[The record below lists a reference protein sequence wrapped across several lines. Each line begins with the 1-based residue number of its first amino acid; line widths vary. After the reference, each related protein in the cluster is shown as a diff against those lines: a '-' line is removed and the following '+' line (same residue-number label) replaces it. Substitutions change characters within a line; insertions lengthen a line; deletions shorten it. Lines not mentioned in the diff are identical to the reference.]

1 MEPSEAT
8 RVKSVQ
14 GTQMRVLRRI
24 DGVSRID
31 RVRNEDTYKAGLG
44 GYSRR
49 SKVKTGEVEEQDN
62 KESFKEDLEVEHG
75 EDGLT
80 IFTQ

>member
-1 MEPSEAT
+1 MNAT
-8 RVKSVQ
+8 VLTTLVYGCEVWNLAKQQESRVQ

-24 DGVSRID
+24 DGVSRVD

-62 KESFKEDLEVEHG
+62 KESF
-75 EDGLT
+75 
-80 IFTQ
+80 